1 VIGLVI
7 NDGYAIAV
15 VPVALVGVIGLVTY
29 IVRELGRVAV
39 VLGRVEER
47 LDAQDRRLDTLERKR

>member
-1 VIGLVI
+1 MGLVL

-39 VLGRVEER
+39 VLGRMEER
-47 LDAQDRRLDTLERKR
+47 LDAQDHRLEQLEGRKA